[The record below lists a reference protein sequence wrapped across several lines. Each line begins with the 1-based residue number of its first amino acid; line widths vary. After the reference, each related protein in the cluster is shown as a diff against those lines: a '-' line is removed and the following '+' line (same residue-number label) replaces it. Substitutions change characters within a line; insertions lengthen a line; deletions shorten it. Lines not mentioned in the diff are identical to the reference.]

1 MALSIYNS
9 GVINTQEKS
18 LANIVF
24 IQHLAAYGKLY
35 YCNQFYFCLL
45 NVTLII
51 KKHKPR
57 LCSCCILT
65 DIRHVMQFLENSY
78 SIWSWGDGK
87 HKDDWSMIGP
97 LVTGVLFYC
106 CD

>member
-24 IQHLAAYGKLY
+24 IQHLAASPAYGKLY

-51 KKHKPR
+51 KN
-57 LCSCCILT
+57 LNQDC
-65 DIRHVMQFLENSY
+65 V
-78 SIWSWGDGK
+78 
-87 HKDDWSMIGP
+87 
-97 LVTGVLFYC
+97 LVVF
-106 CD
+106 